1 MPSAPTA
8 ADSTVPQDVP
18 TFAAK
23 SPKHGR
29 LFDRLSASDA
39 AQNACAGTIGPVCSS
54 RSVLPVADPAD
65 RALLRSGLAL
75 LAGASAPA
83 AQAAASG
90 WATTSVSAAGLVG
103 LVGFAALLGAAA
115 ALAGVGLAHRLR
127 QGRELKQ
134 LRSHLQA
141 AADWIWRSDADGRI
155 TDFAALRTTAQGLD
169 PARALGTTV
178 WQLLDPN
185 AACPTALR
193 QAFAARQPTGPILIE
208 HAGRVLGLAV
218 APVQGTSG
226 FAGTAVELTHV
237 TVGLREATGH
247 AQLLERNRQL
257 ELTAR
262 ELDSFAHS
270 VSHDL
275 RAPLRVVDGFAS
287 ILLEDYAESRKPLDD
302 QGRAHIR
309 RIIAAGG
316 RMNAMI
322 DTLLSMSRMT
332 SVELARERVD
342 LTDLAHELADDLTAT
357 DRSRRVRFVIA
368 EQLVVDGDRTLLRLV
383 LQNLMGNAF
392 KFTGKTDPA
401 CIEVG
406 TDNQHSPPV
415 YFVRDNGVGFDMRFA
430 DKLFGVFQRF
440 HSANEFPGTGVGLAT
455 VQQIVRK
462 HGGRIWAESSP
473 GAGATFY
480 FTLWDKNSGSASA
493 PLPSAAT

>member
-1 MPSAPTA
+1 MLRIG
-8 ADSTVPQDVP
+8 
-18 TFAAK
+18 FA
-23 SPKHGR
+23 
-29 LFDRLSASDA
+29 L
-39 AQNACAGTIGPVCSS
+39 V
-54 RSVLPVADPAD
+54 
-65 RALLRSGLAL
+65 
-75 LAGASAPA
+75 AGASAPTV
-83 AQAAASG
+83 QAATSG
-90 WATTSVSAAGLVG
+90 WATTSVSATGPMGPAAL
-103 LVGFAALLGAAA
+103 AALLGAAA

-127 QGRELKQ
+127 QNRELKQ
-134 LRSHLQA
+134 LRSHLAA
-141 AADWIWRSDADGRI
+141 AADWVWRCDADGRI
-155 TDFAALRTTAQGLD
+155 TDLAPLRTTAQGLD
-169 PARALGTTV
+169 PARVLGSAV

-185 AACPTALR
+185 AVCPTALR
-193 QAFAARQPTGPILIE
+193 QAFDARQPAGPILIE

-218 APVQGTSG
+218 VPVHGSGG
-226 FAGTAVELTHV
+226 FAGTAVELTHAAA
-237 TVGLREATGH
+237 GLREATGH

-302 QGRAHIR
+302 QGRAHVR
-309 RIIAAGG
+309 RIIAAGS

-332 SVELARERVD
+332 AVELARERVD
-342 LTDLAHELADDLTAT
+342 LTDLANELADDLTAT

-406 TDNQHSPPV
+406 IDSSRSPPV

-473 GAGATFY
+473 GAGATLY
-480 FTLWDKNSGSASA
+480 FTLWDKGSGSAPA
-493 PLPSAAT
+493 PQQSAASS